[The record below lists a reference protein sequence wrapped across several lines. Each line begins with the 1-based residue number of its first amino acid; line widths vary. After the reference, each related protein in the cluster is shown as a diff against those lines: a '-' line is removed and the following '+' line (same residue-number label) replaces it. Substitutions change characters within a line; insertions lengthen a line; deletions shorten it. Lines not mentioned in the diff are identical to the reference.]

1 MSDHKDVTHFP
12 KLGIAAV
19 IVVEIVILFMYGFF
33 TSYTAGSA
41 VQKL

>member
-12 KLGIAAV
+12 KLGIAVV

-33 TSYTAGSA
+33 TSYTSGTAI
-41 VQKL
+41 QRL